1 MSATVFFPLL
11 YVFFSLLNS
20 SALKT
25 TEFNIVTQAEI
36 YLKKKKRK
44 EKNLIQNIQ
53 FDF

>member
-25 TEFNIVTQAEI
+25 TEFSIVTQAES
-36 YLKKKKRK
+36 YLKEKKKVNK
-44 EKNLIQNIQ
+44 KSHSV
-53 FDF
+53 